1 MCGITGIVHFR
12 NNRKA
17 HDLVITMTNALNHRG
32 PDAYGYYHDEFISIG
47 HRRLSIIDLDERSN
61 QPLTDYTGRYVV
73 SFNGEIYNYQAIKSK
88 LHNYP
93 FTTHSDTEVLIAA
106 FFTWGIDCLSKLDG
120 IFAFSIWDIQ
130 TQTLWLVRDRL
141 GVKPLYLYKKD
152 TTIAFASEIRSF
164 IQSGLLKPTLNS
176 KGLAH
181 YLAFHSVSTDNSILN
196 DVEELDA
203 GTYIKITEAS
213 QTYTTYWSP
222 LNSPLKSN
230 MKKDE
235 VNIEVFKLLNKAV
248 QKRMISDVPIAA
260 YLSGGIDSSSI
271 VALMSLQSSQ
281 SVNTFT
287 LGFSENEFD
296 ETKYAGE
303 IVNRFKTNHTSIV
316 LDKNELLHKIVAG
329 LDVMDSPTADGINTY
344 LLADAITKAGIKVAL
359 SGIGGDE
366 LFAGYPGFNY
376 FLKLSKWKSAFNSTY
391 FPRLGFST
399 LLKYA
404 PQSNLNKFIEILQLK
419 NLSIASVYPALRRT
433 FSNPE
438 IETLLKYS
446 ISNLGWDSSVKSLEE
461 ELQEFELFS
470 QYSIA
475 EYMGY
480 AKHTILKDV
489 DQMSMAFGLEVR
501 EPFFD
506 HQLIEFVL
514 SLPDEMK
521 LGPSPK
527 QLLSDALDPL
537 LPVRTINRTKKGFV
551 LPWKVWMRNELRL
564 FCESQ
569 IMECADREFI
579 NKTYLIN
586 RWNQF
591 LNGDN
596 RVSWIS
602 IWQMVVLNYWM
613 NKNGIEYK
621 A

>member
-1 MCGITGIVHFR
+1 MCGIAGIVHFR
-12 NNRKA
+12 HNRKA
-17 HDLVITMTNALNHRG
+17 HDLVISMTNSLTHRG
-32 PDAYGYYHDEFISIG
+32 PDAYGHYQDESISMG
-47 HRRLSIIDLDERSN
+47 HRRLSIIDLDIRSN
-61 QPLTDYTGRYVV
+61 QPFTDYTGRYVV
-73 SFNGEIYNYQAIKSK
+73 SFNGEIYNYQAIKCK
-88 LHNYP
+88 LNSYP
-93 FTTHSDTEVLIAA
+93 FSTHSDTEVLVAA
-106 FFTWGIDCLSKLDG
+106 FFTWGIDCLSQLEG
-120 IFAFSIWDIQ
+120 IFAFSIWDKQ

-141 GVKPLYLYKKD
+141 GVKPLYLLKHNNC
-152 TTIAFASEIRSF
+152 IGFSSEIRSF
-164 IQSGLLKPTLNS
+164 IHSGLLVPTLDS
-176 KGLAH
+176 KGLAD
-181 YLAFHSVSTDNSILN
+181 YLAFHSVSADNSILK
-196 DVEELDA
+196 DITELDA
-203 GTYIKITEAS
+203 GTYLKITETS
-213 QTYTTYWSP
+213 QTFTTYWSP

-248 QKRMISDVPIAA
+248 QKRMTSDVPIAA
-260 YLSGGIDSSSI
+260 YLSGGIDSSAI

-281 SVNTFT
+281 PINTFT

-296 ETKYAGE
+296 ETEYARE

-329 LDVMDSPTADGINTY
+329 LDVMDSPSADGINTY

-366 LFAGYPGFNY
+366 LFAGYPSFNY
-376 FLKLSKWKSAFNSTY
+376 FLKLNKWKSVFNSTY
-391 FPRLGFST
+391 FPRFCFST

-404 PQSNLNKFIEILQLK
+404 PQRNLNKFIEILQLK
-419 NLSIASVYPALRRT
+419 ELSISSVYPAFRRT
-433 FSNPE
+433 FSNAE
-438 IETLLKYS
+438 IEKLLNS
-446 ISNLGWDSSVKSLEE
+446 AISNLGGDSNLKSNEE
-461 ELQEFELFS
+461 ELHEFALLS

-475 EYMGY
+475 EYGGY
-480 AKHTILKDV
+480 AKQTILKDV

-506 HQLIEFVL
+506 HQLIEYVL
-514 SLPDEMK
+514 SLPDELK
-521 LGPSPK
+521 QGASPK

-551 LPWKVWMRNELRL
+551 LPWKVWMKNELRL

-579 NKTYLIN
+579 NKPYLIN